1 MAQSQQLGLFAQY
14 LTVNSAANSVT
25 IGSNT
30 VVANGFSTSSNTFTV
45 GTGTYFVANGNV
57 GIGTN
62 APLRSL
68 DVNGGIALT
77 FSGGGARSINW
88 IDSATGVGPVTVSA
102 SSGASPYLTFNTNV
116 FGSAATERMRVAA
129 NGNIG
134 IGNSTP
140 ATMLQISGS
149 AAAGSDPTI
158 ILDNTTASTGRKYYI
173 ISGDGGPFRIYDAT
187 ASLDRLRVAANG
199 NIGIGNTTPAHLLSI
214 NDTLFVNTSITI
226 GSSASNSVIN
236 TTSISTTTI
245 VVSNV
250 TQTQTNLQVDPAG
263 TAVALAI
270 ALG

>member
-30 VVANGFSTSSNTFTV
+30 VVANGFSV
-45 GTGTYFVANGNV
+45 
-57 GIGTN
+57 
-62 APLRSL
+62 
-68 DVNGGIALT
+68 
-77 FSGGGARSINW
+77 
-88 IDSATGVGPVTVSA
+88 ATGN
-102 SSGASPYLTFNTNV
+102 LTFNSTGQRIVGDMSNGTFTSRLSFQTNV
-116 FGSAATERMRVAA
+116 TNGATSPYIIPNGSSTTAAISVWNSSDINNAGYASLRTDSTAHYIQTGTLGTTSYLPLYFQTSNGAGSLTRMSVAA
-129 NGNIG
+129 NG
-134 IGNSTP
+134 
-140 ATMLQISGS
+140 
-149 AAAGSDPTI
+149 
-158 ILDNTTASTGRKYYI
+158 
-173 ISGDGGPFRIYDAT
+173 F
-187 ASLDRLRVAANG
+187 V
-199 NIGIGNTTPAHLLSI
+199 GIGNTTPAHLLSI

-226 GSSASNSVIN
+226 GSGASNSVIN

>member
-30 VVANGFSTSSNTFTV
+30 VVANGLSTSSNTFTV

-62 APLRSL
+62 APVRSL

-88 IDSATGVGPVTVSA
+88 IDSATGVGPITVSA

-116 FGSAATERMRVAA
+116 FGSAATERMRIV
-129 NGNIG
+129 
-134 IGNSTP
+134 
-140 ATMLQISGS
+140 
-149 AAAGSDPTI
+149 
-158 ILDNTTASTGRKYYI
+158 
-173 ISGDGGPFRIYDAT
+173 
-187 ASLDRLRVAANG
+187 ANG

-226 GSSASNSVIN
+226 GSGASNSVIN